1 MSEKIGFLFP
11 GQGSQAIGMG
21 HALVESRPDLRKLY
35 GDASTILGYDLAALC
50 FEGPA
55 EQLNKTEF
63 TQPALLVTSVVAL
76 RALGTA
82 IEPVAVAGHSL
93 GEFSAIVAA
102 GGLGFQEAVQL
113 VQKRAKFMAEAVPPG
128 SGLVAAILGL
138 APEAVQEACQE
149 AQSEGV
155 VSAANFNAPGQVV
168 IAGEKGAVERAIEVA
183 KAKGCRRAM
192 LLPVSVPVHTA
203 LMKPAADRLT
213 PFVES
218 ASMSDLQ
225 VPLINNADAKALT
238 TAKEI
243 RESLIRQLP
252 SSVLWEQSIRVMGE
266 MGVTTFVEIGPGTVL
281 TGLVKRI
288 LPEAT
293 LCNVHNPESLK
304 ATLSTLGKAA

>member
-1 MSEKIGFLFP
+1 
-11 GQGSQAIGMG
+11 
-21 HALVESRPDLRKLY
+21 
-35 GDASTILGYDLAALC
+35 
-50 FEGPA
+50 
-55 EQLNKTEF
+55 
-63 TQPALLVTSVVAL
+63 
-76 RALGTA
+76 
-82 IEPVAVAGHSL
+82 
-93 GEFSAIVAA
+93 
-102 GGLGFQEAVQL
+102 
-113 VQKRAKFMAEAVPPG
+113 MAEAVPPG

-138 APEAVQEACQE
+138 APEVVQEACQE

-183 KAKGCRRAM
+183 KAKGCRRVM

-218 ASMSDLQ
+218 TSMSNLQ

-266 MGVTTFVEIGPGTVL
+266 MGVTIFVEIGPGTVL

-293 LCNVHNPESLK
+293 LCNVHNPESLE

>member
-138 APEAVQEACQE
+138 APEVVQEACQE

-192 LLPVSVPVHTA
+192 PLPVSVPVHTA

-213 PFVES
+213 PFVKS

-293 LCNVHNPESLK
+293 LCNVHNPESLE